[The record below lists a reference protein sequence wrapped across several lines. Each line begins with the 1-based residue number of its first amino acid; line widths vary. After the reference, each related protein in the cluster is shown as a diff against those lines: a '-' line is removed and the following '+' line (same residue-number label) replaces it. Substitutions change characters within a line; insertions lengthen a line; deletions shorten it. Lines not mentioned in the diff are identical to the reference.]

1 MNLTE
6 SIIYVFYAFVLT
18 TLSGSVFSLAWLL
31 LRKCLGAGRE
41 VLLSRCLRVGLQF
54 YLVPVLFVVVLWHR
68 GDNML
73 PLPWRKDAG
82 HQVSILGRS
91 TMIFYLSI
99 ALICIWCVGM
109 IAAFIRYLRE
119 RPDLNDLLRCS
130 APERSQ
136 DVLDCFERIK
146 QRLGIHSH
154 IVLLR
159 SCEGCAPCTVGIVHK
174 KVIVPARTPEF
185 STRALEVVF
194 SHELMHCKRQDLFFR
209 AEFAAAN
216 IIHALNP
223 LAYLMRKYDNDYT
236 EAACDQMVCETMED
250 AFSHK
255 EYCSTILEMVVEK
268 NGAKE
273 EVVLGMTEKKS
284 ALQQRVEAM
293 IQYERS
299 KKMKKQIAVLLTAV
313 FVAGSSMTAY
323 AAGNGVVML
332 HDGVY
337 EATRS
342 VTSEDENDWGN
353 TLEERVI
360 SAEEFATYGC
370 IVMESETG
378 TTRAG
383 GFINNWGLSS
393 IATGSTS
400 SFHVNAGGTVS
411 VNVWTDPENQKIE
424 VGVMRTGLGGSG
436 FSVTSSNSIGHTFTL
451 EEAGDY
457 YVFVKNHSGR
467 SIHVNGSYTY

>member
-6 SIIYVFYAFVLT
+6 SIIYVFYGFMLT
-18 TLSGSVFSLAWLL
+18 TLAGSVFSLAWLL

-54 YLVPVLFVVVLWHR
+54 YLVPVLFIAVLWRR

-73 PLPWRKDAG
+73 LLPWLKDMAP
-82 HQVSILGRS
+82 HIRILSQS
-91 TMIFYLSI
+91 TMISYLSI
-99 ALICIWCVGM
+99 ALICIWGIGV
-109 IAAFIRYLRE
+109 IVALIRYLRE

-130 APERSQ
+130 EPERSR

-146 QRLGIHSH
+146 ERLGIHSH

-159 SCEGCAPCTVGIVHK
+159 SRGGCAPCTVGIVRK

-185 STRALEVVF
+185 SMRALEVIF
-194 SHELMHCKRQDLFFR
+194 SHELMHCKRQDLFFK

-236 EAACDQMVCETMED
+236 EVACDQMVCEAMED

-255 EYCSTILEMVVEK
+255 EYCRTILEMVVEK
-268 NGAKE
+268 TGAKE
-273 EVVLGMTEKKS
+273 DVVLGITEKKS

-332 HDGVY
+332 HDGMY
-337 EATRS
+337 EATKP
-342 VTSEDENDWGN
+342 VASEDENDLDN
-353 TLEERVI
+353 ILEERVV
-360 SAEEFATYGC
+360 SAEEFAAYGC
-370 IVMESETG
+370 IEMEDGVTG
-378 TTRAG
+378 IGRAG
-383 GFINNWGLSS
+383 GLINNWGLST
-393 IATGSTS
+393 IVTASTS
-400 SFHVNAGGTVS
+400 SFHVEAGGRVS

-424 VGVMRTGLGGSG
+424 VGVMRVGGSG
-436 FSVTSSNSIGHTFTL
+436 FSVTSSESIAHTFTL

-457 YVFVKNHSGR
+457 YVFVKNHSGGY
-467 SIHVNGSYTY
+467 IHVNGAYTY